1 MVKDRQDK
9 KRKSRWYVRRGNC
22 HVKIIKT
29 FAQKA
34 EVFMFNRDNETKKMG
49 NCRKQLKFIDLFAG
63 IGGIRI
69 AFERAGAK
77 CVFTS
82 EWDKACQQ
90 MYEANFG
97 DKPVGD
103 ITKVDAKHV
112 PDHDILTAGFP
123 CQAFSIMGERQ
134 GFSDTRGTLFFEVE
148 RILAAKKPKAFL
160 LENVKQLMTHDKGR
174 TFKIILQKLDNLG
187 YFIHYKILNG
197 LDFGIPQKR
206 ERIIIVGFNENFPF
220 RFPSRANGKALTLED
235 VLEPD
240 EKVERKHFL
249 SEYMLKKL
257 KEKVPNPPRGLTV
270 WHENKAGNIGIHR
283 FSCALRANGSYN
295 YLMVNGK
302 RRLTPREMLRLQ
314 GYPDSFKIVVNDSE
328 AKKQAGNSVVIPK
341 IEAVAIAIIQALNH
355 KPLENTIKSDLFVE
369 NMREITYAEK

>member
-1 MVKDRQDK
+1 MVQDRK
-9 KRKSRWYVRRGNC
+9 NRKIKSKWYVRRGNC

-34 EVFMFNRDNETKKMG
+34 EVFMFNRDIEARKMEG
-49 NCRKQLKFIDLFAG
+49 SKEQLKFIDLFAG

-97 DKPVGD
+97 EKAVGD
-103 ITKVDAKHV
+103 ITKIDAKDV

-123 CQAFSIMGERQ
+123 CQTFSIIGERQ
-134 GFSDTRGTLFFEVE
+134 GFADTRGTLFFEVE
-148 RILAAKKPKAFL
+148 RIISAKRPKAFL
-160 LENVKQLMTHDKGR
+160 LENVKQLVTHDKGR
-174 TFKIILQKLDNLG
+174 TFKVILQKLDKLG

-220 RFPSRANGKALTLED
+220 RFPSRGNGKVLTLD
-235 VLEPD
+235 DILEPD
-240 EKVERKHFL
+240 EKVDKKHFL
-249 SEYMLKKL
+249 SDYMLKKL

-295 YLMVNGK
+295 YLMVSGK

-328 AKKQAGNSVVIPK
+328 ARKQAGNSVVIPK
-341 IEAVAIAIIQALNH
+341 IEAVAKAMIEALNQ
-355 KPLENTIKSDLFVE
+355 KPIEAPIQSDLFSQNKLERV
-369 NMREITYAEK
+369 YAAK

>member
-1 MVKDRQDK
+1 
-9 KRKSRWYVRRGNC
+9 
-22 HVKIIKT
+22 
-29 FAQKA
+29 
-34 EVFMFNRDNETKKMG
+34 MFNGDIEAKKMKDG
-49 NCRKQLKFIDLFAG
+49 GCQLKFIDLFAG

-69 AFERAGAK
+69 ALNRAGAK

-103 ITKVDAKHV
+103 ITKVDAKDI
-112 PDHDILTAGFP
+112 PDHDILAAGFP
-123 CQAFSIMGERQ
+123 CQAFSIMGEQQ
-134 GFSDTRGTLFFEVE
+134 GFDDTRGTLFFEVE
-148 RILAAKKPKAFL
+148 RILAAKKPRAFL
-160 LENVKQLMTHDKGR
+160 LENVKQLVTHDKGR
-174 TFKIILQKLDNLG
+174 TFKVILQTLDNLG
-187 YFIHYKILNG
+187 YFIHYRILNG

-206 ERIIIVGFNENFPF
+206 ERIIIVGFNENLPFHFPC
-220 RFPSRANGKALTLED
+220 RGNGKIFALED
-235 VLEPD
+235 ILDSD
-240 EKVERKHFL
+240 EKIDKKHFL
-249 SEYMLKKL
+249 SDYMLKKL

-341 IEAVAIAIIQALNH
+341 IEAVAKAMIKALNQ
-355 KPLENTIKSDLFVE
+355 KPVENSFKTDLFVE
-369 NMREITYAEK
+369 NKREMIYAAK